1 MKPGIRLRSAVCDTE
16 VIVIKAGAES
26 LVLECGGSPM
36 VEAGTQPTRRPKL
49 DPRLS
54 GGSEVGKRYGDPARN
69 LEVLCVRAGAGTLTL
84 SGHPLPVISARPLPS
99 AD

>member
-16 VIVIKAGAES
+16 VIVIKAGAEN
-26 LVLECGGSPM
+26 LVLECGGLPM
-36 VEAGTQPTRRPKL
+36 IEAGMRPGQRSKL

-54 GGSEVGKRYGDPARN
+54 GGSEVGKRYGDLSRD
-69 LEVLCVRAGAGTLTL
+69 LEVLCVRSGAGTLAL
-84 SGHPLPVISARPLPS
+84 SGRPLPVISARPLPS

>member
-16 VIVIKAGAES
+16 VIVIKTGAQS

-36 VEAGTQPTRRPKL
+36 VEAGTQPARRSKL

-54 GGSEVGKRYGDPARN
+54 GGSEVGKRYGDPSRD
-69 LEVLCVRAGAGTLTL
+69 LEVLCVRSGAGTLAL
-84 SGHPLPVISARPLPS
+84 SGQPLPVISARPLPS